1 MPLDPQ
7 VERYL
12 ARQAAVAGPAP
23 VTSEDRRSQR
33 RRENVM
39 TVEDRGRNSRPRLTD
54 LRGVAD
60 SSIGYSEVAS
70 IAERV
75 GGRPLSTA
83 IRSAFLVDQPVQ
95 LGFARMFQTLN
106 KHPQVTVGI
115 FEDES
120 AARRW
125 LLDSSGDQVGG

>member
-1 MPLDPQ
+1 MPYLLSFDGPIL
-7 VERYL
+7 VVRFFGVVTERDL
-12 ARQAAVAGPAP
+12 VGSA
-23 VTSEDRRSQR
+23 DD
-33 RRENVM
+33 VM
-39 TVEDRGRNSRPRLTD
+39 TIEDSGRNSRPRLTD

-60 SSIGYSEVAS
+60 SSIGYSEVAG

-75 GGRPLSTA
+75 GGRPLSGA

-115 FEDES
+115 FEDETV
-120 AARRW
+120 ARRW
-125 LLDSSGDQVGG
+125 LLDGSGDGDQVGG

>member
-1 MPLDPQ
+1 
-7 VERYL
+7 
-12 ARQAAVAGPAP
+12 
-23 VTSEDRRSQR
+23 VTLED
-33 RRENVM
+33 E
-39 TVEDRGRNSRPRLTD
+39 GRNSRPRLTD

-75 GGRPLSTA
+75 GSRPLSVA

-115 FEDES
+115 FEEEG

-125 LLDSSGDQVGG
+125 LLDGSGDGNQVSG